1 MGLEKKRQKEKEV
14 IDSMI
19 RIYCKRHHHQQPCA
33 TCESLKQYAHMRI
46 DQCPFME
53 TKSFC
58 SNCKVHCYKKDMREE
73 MKRVMRYSGPWML
86 LYHPVLAIRH
96 IILSYKERS

>member
-14 IDSMI
+14 IDVMI
-19 RIYCKRHHHQQPCA
+19 RLYCKKHHQQPCTA
-33 TCESLKQYAHMRI
+33 CENLKQYAYMRI
-46 DQCPFME
+46 DKCPFME

-58 SNCKVHCYKKDMREE
+58 SNCKVHCYKQDMREE

-86 LYHPVLAIRH
+86 FYHPILAIRH
-96 IILSYKERS
+96 IILSYKEKT

>member
-1 MGLEKKRQKEKEV
+1 MELEAKRQKEKEV
-14 IDSMI
+14 IDVMI
-19 RIYCKRHHHQQPCA
+19 RLYCKRHHQQPCEA
-33 TCESLKQYAHMRI
+33 CEELKRYAYERI
-46 DQCPFME
+46 NKCPFME

-86 LYHPVLAIRH
+86 LYHPILAIRH
-96 IILSYKERS
+96 LILSYKERS